1 MKTLILVRHAKS
13 SWDYGVSD
21 RERPLKPRG
30 RQDAE
35 LVANQ
40 FVNRIKVPD
49 YIFSS
54 PAKRA
59 METCKIFTSL
69 LNYPFENINIEEK
82 LYDFGGVGVIGFVK
96 NLSDN
101 VNEIMIFGHNAAF
114 TNIVNDFGSSYIN
127 NLPTSGLVEIE
138 FDIQNWMELETGTT
152 RQIIIPKELR

>member
-1 MKTLILVRHAKS
+1 MKRIVLVRHAKS

-40 FVNRIKVPD
+40 FVNRSKVPD

-114 TNIVNDFGSSYIN
+114 TNIVNDFGSSYID

-138 FDIQNWMELETGTT
+138 FDIQNWMELETGTS

>member
-1 MKTLILVRHAKS
+1 MKRIVLVRHAKS

-35 LVANQ
+35 LVAKQ
-40 FVNRIKVPD
+40 FVGKSKVPD

-59 METCKIFTSL
+59 METCKIFTSV

-96 NLSDN
+96 NLSNN

-114 TNIVNDFGSSYIN
+114 TNIVNDFGSTYID

-138 FDIQNWMELETGTT
+138 FDIQNWMELETGKT